1 MEIKQ
6 YYLGCLS
13 HASYM
18 VSDPETRTAVVVDPQ
33 RDVDQYVQDA
43 ERQGLTIKEVVL
55 THFHADFAAGHLELQ
70 KRTGAG
76 LSLGAKARPEYA
88 FTPRQEGDEIKL
100 GNSSLRI
107 LETPGHTPEAIS
119 LVAYEGEQAKAVLTG
134 DTLFVGDVGRPDLAV
149 SLGHS
154 KEELA
159 GQLYHSLHDKL
170 LQLPDDVIVYPAHGP
185 GSLCGSSGLAGK
197 VSTIGRERA
206 ENPMLAATD
215 EASFVAAVTKD
226 LPELPA
232 YFNHD
237 AQYNQQLH
245 ADLSE
250 VVASGLKPLA
260 DPGNAA
266 VLDVRSPDE
275 FAAGHRPGSLNV
287 GIDGRFAQWAASLSD
302 HTQPLVLV
310 TPPGREAETITRLGR
325 VGLENVVGYLSSGE
339 QLNQKGARLEASELA
354 AQLEGENPPPVLDV
368 RTPQEYQKGHIA
380 GSQHIPLTELARRL
394 DEVPGEVVVHCQ
406 SGYRSSMA
414 ASLLRQHGVI
424 ATDLV
429 GGIAAWQAQGLPVQA

>member
-43 ERQGLTIKEVVL
+43 EKQGLTIREVVL

-76 LSLGAKARPEYA
+76 LSLGAKAQPQYP
-88 FTPRQEGDEIKL
+88 FTPRREGDAIPL
-100 GNSSLRI
+100 GKNSLRI

-119 LVAYEGEQAKAVLTG
+119 LVAYEGEKPKAVLTG

-149 SLGHS
+149 SQGHS

-170 LQLPDDVIVYPAHGP
+170 LQLPDEVTVYPAHGP
-185 GSLCGSSGLAGK
+185 GSLCGSAGLAGK

-215 EASFVAAVTKD
+215 EQSFVAAVTKD

-237 AQYNQQLH
+237 AQYNQQQH
-245 ADLSE
+245 EDLSE
-250 VVASGLKPLA
+250 IVDRSLQPLN
-260 DPGNAA
+260 DPGSAA
-266 VLDVRSPDE
+266 VLDVRSPDD

-287 GIDGRFAQWAASLSD
+287 GIDGRFAQWAATLSD
-302 HTQPLVLV
+302 HRQPLVLV
-310 TPPGREAETITRLGR
+310 TPPGREEETITRLGR
-325 VGLENVVGYLSSGE
+325 VGLENVVGYLDSTVSLV
-339 QLNQKGARLEASELA
+339 QTGARIESSELA
-354 AQLEGENPPPVLDV
+354 TRLAGEHPPAVLDV
-368 RTPQEYQKGHIA
+368 RTPQEFRKGHIA
-380 GSQHIPLTELARRL
+380 GAQHIPLGELPRRL
-394 DEVPGEVVVHCQ
+394 SEVPSEVVVHCQ

-424 ATDLV
+424 TTDLV
-429 GGIAAWQAQGLPVQA
+429 GGIAAWQAQGLPVQS

>member
-33 RDVDQYVQDA
+33 RDVDQYLQDA

-76 LSLGAKARPEYA
+76 LSLGARARPQYP
-88 FTPRQEGDEIKL
+88 FTPRREGDEIKL
-100 GNSSLRI
+100 GRSSLRI

-119 LVAYEGEQAKAVLTG
+119 LVAYEGDQPKAVLTG

-149 SLGHS
+149 SQGHTQ
-154 KEELA
+154 EELA

-170 LQLPDDVIVYPAHGP
+170 LKLPDEVVVYPAHGP

-197 VSTIGRERA
+197 VSTIGRERV
-206 ENPMLAATD
+206 ENPMLSAPD
-215 EASFVAAVTKD
+215 EPTFVAAVTQD

-250 VVASGLKPLA
+250 VVAQGLKPLQ
-260 DPGNAA
+260 DPGSAA

-287 GIDGRFAQWAASLSD
+287 GLDGRFAQWAASLVDSQ
-302 HTQPLVLV
+302 QPLALV
-310 TPPGREAETITRLGR
+310 TAPGRETEALTRLGR
-325 VGLENVVGYLSSGE
+325 VGLENVVGYLAGAE
-339 QLNQKGARLEASELA
+339 QLTQTGARIQPAELA
-354 AQLEGENPPPVLDV
+354 TQLQTQDPPAVLDV
-368 RTPQEYQKGHIA
+368 RTPQEYKQGHIA
-380 GSQHIPLTELARRL
+380 GSQHIPLSQLARRL
-394 DEVPGEVVVHCQ
+394 DEVPEQVVVHCQ

-424 ATDLV
+424 ATDLA
-429 GGIAAWQAQGLPVQA
+429 GGIAAWQAQGLPVQT

>member
-18 VSDPETRTAVVVDPQ
+18 VSDPVSRQAVVVDPQ
-33 RDVDQYVQDA
+33 RDVDQYIQDA
-43 ERQGLTIKEVVL
+43 QKQGLTIKEVVL

-76 LSLGAKARPEYA
+76 LSLGAKARAEYA
-88 FTPRQEGDEIKL
+88 FTPRQQGDEIKL
-100 GNSSLRI
+100 GSDSLKI

-119 LVAYEGEQAKAVLTG
+119 LVAIEDGKPKAVLTG

-149 SLGHS
+149 SQGHS

-159 GQLYHSLHDKL
+159 AQLYHSLHDKL
-170 LQLPDDVIVYPAHGP
+170 MQLPDETTVYPAHGP

-206 ENPMLAATD
+206 ENPMLAAPD
-215 EASFVAAVTKD
+215 EQTFVNTVTSD
-226 LPELPA
+226 LPELPE

-237 AQYNQQLH
+237 AQYNQQNHHDL
-245 ADLSE
+245 ADI
-250 VVASGLKPLA
+250 VARGLKPLKE
-260 DPGNAA
+260 PGQAT

-275 FAAGHRPGSLNV
+275 FAAGHLKGSLNV
-287 GIDGRFAQWAASLSD
+287 GIDGRFAQWAATLSPAD
-302 HTQPLVLV
+302 TPLVLV
-310 TPPGREAETITRLGR
+310 TPAGREAEAITRLGR
-325 VGLENVVGYLSSGE
+325 VGLENVVGYLEGTGSEASARIQPQE
-339 QLNQKGARLEASELA
+339 LARQLNGT
-354 AQLEGENPPPVLDV
+354 NPPALLDV
-368 RTPQEYQKGHIA
+368 RTANEYKQSHIA
-380 GSQHIPLTELARRL
+380 GSQHIPLTQLKRRIN
-394 DEVPGEVVVHCQ
+394 EVPGEVVVHCQ

-414 ASLLRQHGVI
+414 ASLLRQHGIV
-424 ATDLV
+424 ATDLA
-429 GGIAAWQAQGLPVQA
+429 GGIAAWQAQGLPVQS

>member
-18 VSDPETRTAVVVDPQ
+18 VSDPVSRQAVVVDPQ

-43 ERQGLTIKEVVL
+43 QKQGLTIKEVVL

-76 LSLGAKARPEYA
+76 LSLGARAKAEYA
-88 FTPRQEGDEIKL
+88 FTPLKDGDEIAL
-100 GNSSLRI
+100 GKDSLKI
-107 LETPGHTPEAIS
+107 LETPGHTPEGIS
-119 LVAYEGEQAKAVLTG
+119 LVAMEGGQAKAVLTG

-149 SLGHS
+149 SQEHS
-154 KEELA
+154 REELA
-159 GQLYHSLHDKL
+159 AQLYHSLHDKL
-170 LQLPDDVIVYPAHGP
+170 LQLPDETTVYPAHGP

-206 ENPMLAATD
+206 ENPMLAAPD
-215 EASFVAAVTKD
+215 EQTFVNTITSD
-226 LPELPA
+226 LPELPE

-237 AQYNQQLH
+237 ALYNQQNH

-250 VVASGLKPLA
+250 IVARSLKPIK
-260 DPGNAA
+260 DPGQAM
-266 VLDVRSPDE
+266 VLDVRSPDD

-287 GIDGRFAQWAASLSD
+287 GIDGRFAQWAATLSPSD
-302 HTQPLVLV
+302 QPLALV
-310 TPPGREAETITRLGR
+310 TPPGREAEAITRLGR
-325 VGLENVVGYLSSGE
+325 VGLENVVGYLQTSGDQPGARIQPKELAE
-339 QLNQKGARLEASELA
+339 QLDGP
-354 AQLEGENPPPVLDV
+354 NPPHVLDV
-368 RTPQEYQKGHIA
+368 RTPNEYRQAHIA
-380 GSQHIPLTELARRL
+380 GSQHIPLTQLKHRL
-394 DEVPGEVVVHCQ
+394 NEVPGQVVVHCQ

-414 ASLLRQHGVI
+414 ASLLRQHGIV
-424 ATDLV
+424 ATDLA

>member
-18 VSDPETRTAVVVDPQ
+18 VSDPQTRTAVVVDPQ
-33 RDVDQYVQDA
+33 RDIDQYVQDA
-43 ERQGLTIKEVVL
+43 EKQGLTIKEVVL

-76 LSLGAKARPEYA
+76 LSLGAKAQPQYP
-88 FTPRQEGDEIKL
+88 FTARREGDEIRL
-100 GNSSLRI
+100 GNNSLRI

-119 LVAYEGEQAKAVLTG
+119 LVAYEGDQPKAVLTG

-149 SLGHS
+149 SQGHS

-159 GQLYHSLHDKL
+159 SQLYHSLHDKL
-170 LQLPDDVIVYPAHGP
+170 LTLPDEVTVYPAHGP

-197 VSTIGRERA
+197 VSTIGRERT

-215 EASFVAAVTKD
+215 EQSFVAAVTKD

-237 AQYNQQLH
+237 AQYNQQQH

-250 VVASGLKPLA
+250 IVAAGLKPLT
-260 DPGNAA
+260 DPGKAA
-266 VLDVRSPDE
+266 VLDVRSPDD
-275 FAAGHRPGSLNV
+275 FAAGHLPGSLNV

-302 HTQPLVLV
+302 HQQPLVLI
-310 TPPGREAETITRLGR
+310 TPPGREAEAITRLGR
-325 VGLENVVGYLSSGE
+325 VGLENVVGYLSGTE
-339 QLNQKGARLEASELA
+339 GLTQTGARVEASELST
-354 AQLEGENPPPVLDV
+354 QLNGQQPPAVLDV
-368 RTPQEYQKGHIA
+368 RTAQEYQQGHIA
-380 GSQHIPLTELARRL
+380 GSQHIPLSQLARRL
-394 DEVPGEVVVHCQ
+394 DEVPAEVVVHCQ

-414 ASLLRQHGVI
+414 ASLLRQHGVV

-429 GGIAAWQAQGLPVQA
+429 GGIAAWKAQGLPVQN

>member
-43 ERQGLTIKEVVL
+43 KSQGLTIREVVL

-76 LSLGAKARPEYA
+76 LSLGAKAQPQYP
-88 FTPRQEGDEIKL
+88 FTPRREGDQIQL
-100 GNSSLRI
+100 GKNSLRI

-119 LVAYEGEQAKAVLTG
+119 LVAYEGDQPKAVLTG

-149 SLGHS
+149 SQGHT

-170 LQLPDDVIVYPAHGP
+170 LQLPDEVTVYPAHGP
-185 GSLCGSSGLAGK
+185 GSLCGSAGLAGK

-237 AQYNQQLH
+237 AQYNQQEH

-250 VVASGLKPLA
+250 VVAQGLKPLN
-260 DPGNAA
+260 DPGSAA
-266 VLDVRSPDE
+266 VLDVRSPDD

-287 GIDGRFAQWAASLSD
+287 GIDGRFAQWAATLSD
-302 HTQPLVLV
+302 PQQPLVLV
-310 TPPGREAETITRLGR
+310 APPGREEETITRLGR
-325 VGLENVVGYLSSGE
+325 VGLENVVGYLSSSE
-339 QLNQKGARLEASELA
+339 QLTQSGARIQPSELSDRLA
-354 AQLEGENPPPVLDV
+354 GENPPAVLDV
-368 RTPQEYQKGHIA
+368 RTPQEFRKGHIA
-380 GSQHIPLTELARRL
+380 GAQHIPLGELARRL
-394 DEVPGEVVVHCQ
+394 EELPGEVVVHCQ

-414 ASLLRQHGVI
+414 ASLLRQHGVV

-429 GGIAAWQAQGLPVQA
+429 GGIAAWQAQGLPVQS

>member
-18 VSDPETRTAVVVDPQ
+18 VSDAETRTAVVVDPQ
-33 RDVDQYVQDA
+33 RDVDQYVRDA
-43 ERQGLTIKEVVL
+43 QQQGLTIKEVVL

-76 LSLGAKARPEYA
+76 LSLGAQAQPQYP
-88 FTPRQEGDEIKL
+88 FIPRREGDEIKL
-100 GNSSLRI
+100 GRGSLRI

-119 LVAYEGEQAKAVLTG
+119 LVAYEGDQPKAVLTG

-149 SLGHS
+149 SQGHS

-170 LQLPDDVIVYPAHGP
+170 LQLPDEVVVYPAHGP

-206 ENPMLAATD
+206 ENPMLAASD

-245 ADLSE
+245 SDLSE
-250 VVASGLKPLA
+250 VVAKGLNPLD
-260 DPGNAA
+260 DPGAAA
-266 VLDVRSPDE
+266 VLDVRSPDD

-287 GIDGRFAQWAASLSD
+287 GIDGRFAQWAATLSD
-302 HTQPLVLV
+302 TNQPLVV
-310 TPPGREAETITRLGR
+310 VAPPGREAETLTRLGR
-325 VGLENVVGYLSSGE
+325 VGLENVVGYLNSPD
-339 QLNQKGARLEASELA
+339 QLTQTGARIESSELA
-354 AQLEGENPPPVLDV
+354 AQLDGPNPPAVLDV
-368 RTPQEYQKGHIA
+368 RTPQEYKKGHIA
-380 GSQHIPLTELARRL
+380 GSQHIPLNELSKRL
-394 DEVPGEVVVHCQ
+394 EEVPGEVVVHCQ

-414 ASLLRQHGVI
+414 ASLLRQHGVV

-429 GGIAAWQAQGLPVQA
+429 GGIAAWQAQGLPVQT